1 MRKRK
6 EKRIPERKEGE
17 RERERGEEE
26 TEREKLT
33 RPRSW
38 DDLYNT
44 EIANHAS
51 NPADEGTV
59 WFDDADAEMQMVDFL
74 GSHAY
79 GLGKGGYEAEG
90 DEDDGLYRIDGST
103 ASIIDLGCG
112 NGSLLF
118 ALRDAGWAGRLLG
131 VDYSERSIALA
142 RQIQGARAAGLGD
155 EDDDEDDEY
164 ESREEREE
172 EGKEEEED
180 EGKQEGDK
188 DDGAGKI
195 ENTPVDFLAWDV
207 LNGPLEKVS
216 TCSSRDDGSAGWDIV
231 LDKGTF
237 DAISLSGDRDGAGR
251 RISEGYRSRAL
262 QLLRP
267 GGIFL
272 ITSCNWTE
280 AELNEWFAPPAHG
293 DGAEAT
299 EGRFYELGKVI
310 YRTFSFGGAKGQ
322 AISTMCFRK
331 YDLASS

>member
-1 MRKRK
+1 M
-6 EKRIPERKEGE
+6 
-17 RERERGEEE
+17 
-26 TEREKLT
+26 
-33 RPRSW
+33 
-38 DDLYNT
+38 
-44 EIANHAS
+44 
-51 NPADEGTV
+51 
-59 WFDDADAEMQMVDFL
+59 WFDDSDAEAKMLEFL
-74 GSHAY
+74 SSHA
-79 GLGKGGYEAEG
+79 GLLSSNDDDD
-90 DEDDGLYRIDGST
+90 DEDDPAAVASDGLRLNAST
-103 ASIIDLGCG
+103 ASVIDLGCG

-164 ESREEREE
+164 ESREEGE
-172 EGKEEEED
+172 KEEEE
-180 EGKQEGDK
+180 QEEDK

-237 DAISLSGDRDGAGR
+237 DAISLSGERDGAGR
-251 RISEGYRSRAL
+251 RIAEGYRSRAL

-280 AELNEWFAPPAHG
+280 AELDEWFAPPARG